1 MCPVCMASAALTV
14 TSAGSAGGLSAL
26 IVKTF
31 RLKIHARKCAEPPK
45 GDGNGNE
52 QSGIRIK

>member
-26 IVKTF
+26 IVKIF
-31 RLKIHARKCAEPPK
+31 RLKIGAKECTEPIK

>member
-26 IVKTF
+26 IVKIF
-31 RLKIHARKCAEPPK
+31 RLTIRAKECAKPIK
-45 GDGNGNE
+45 GNINGNE
-52 QSGIRIK
+52 QNGI